1 MTHPET
7 PASTTEQPVD
17 DSVSKRRVFVAE
29 DEAIIRLD
37 IAETLETLG
46 FDVVGQCGRG
56 DEAEALIREL
66 VPDVAILDIKMPGR
80 TGIEVAESLTKD
92 HVCAVV
98 ILSAYSQPSLVE
110 DAVAAGVYAY
120 LVKPFQRSELTAQ
133 IEVALARY
141 RQMASLFGDVEDL
154 NQRLADRVILD
165 RAKGVLIDT
174 HGLSE
179 ADAMRFVQRAA
190 MNQRRPVRDV
200 ANDVLDGT
208 FTPD

>member
-1 MTHPET
+1 MSDGGDATER
-7 PASTTEQPVD
+7 TT
-17 DSVSKRRVFVAE
+17 VFVAE

-37 IAETLETLG
+37 IVETLEALD
-46 FDVVGQCGRG
+46 FEVVGQCGRG

-66 VPDVAILDIKMPGR
+66 APDVAILDIKMPGR
-80 TGIEVAESLTKD
+80 TGIEAAEALTAD

-98 ILSAYSQPSLVE
+98 ILSAFSQRSLVE

-120 LVKPFQRSELTAQ
+120 LLKPFQRSELAVQ

-141 RQMASLFGDVEDL
+141 RQMAELSGQVDDL
-154 NQRLADRVILD
+154 EQRLADRVVLD

-174 HGLSE
+174 HGMSE
-179 ADAMRFVQRAA
+179 ADAMRFVQKAA

-200 ANDVLDGT
+200 ASDVLNGALL
-208 FTPD
+208 P